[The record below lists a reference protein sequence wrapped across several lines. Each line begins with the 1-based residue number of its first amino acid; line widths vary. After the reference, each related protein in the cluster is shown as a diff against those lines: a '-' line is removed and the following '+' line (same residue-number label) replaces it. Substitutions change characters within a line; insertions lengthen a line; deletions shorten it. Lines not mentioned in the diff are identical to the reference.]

1 MTKLM
6 PVLLMLGL
14 MLSPVRRAA
23 LAQQQSTDPSVVKIK
38 NDIARRLRQEKTNVT
53 VRLRNGLELKGKI
66 TQAAE
71 NMFTLK
77 EKNTRTQRDI
87 SYTDVMKVNGR
98 GLSKGAKFGIL
109 TGIVAGAVI
118 IGALISLK
126 NFDPFKDG
134 VLR

>member
-1 MTKLM
+1 MKKLM
-6 PVLLMLGL
+6 PVLLMF
-14 MLSPVRRAA
+14 A
-23 LAQQQSTDPSVVKIK
+23 LALSTVPRVVFAQRLVKPTAVKIK
-38 NDIARRLRQEKTNVT
+38 TDIARRLRDEKTNVSI
-53 VRLRNGLELKGKI
+53 RLRNGSELAGRI

-77 EKNTRTQRDI
+77 ENKTGANRHI
-87 SYTDVMKVNGR
+87 SYEDVMRLKGR

-109 TGIVAGAVI
+109 TGILAGAVI

-126 NFDPFKDG
+126 NLDPFKDG

>member
-66 TQAAE
+66 TEAAE